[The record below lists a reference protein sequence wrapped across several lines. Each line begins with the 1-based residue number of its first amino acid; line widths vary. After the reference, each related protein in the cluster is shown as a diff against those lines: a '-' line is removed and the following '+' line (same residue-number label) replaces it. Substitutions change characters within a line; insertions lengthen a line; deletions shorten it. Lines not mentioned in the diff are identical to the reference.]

1 MHQLRLFVDG
11 MNSRRCVR
19 EVTARLRDVPGV
31 ETVSADPTDYIV
43 QLSGSM
49 HLADVLA
56 AFTGTSYRPRVDDDA
71 RDGTERASGRIESQ
85 GPTGGDSG
93 GTAVG
98 KSAT

>member
-1 MHQLRLFVDG
+1 MHQLRLFVGG
-11 MNSRRCVR
+11 MSSRRCVR

-31 ETVSADPTDYIV
+31 ETVSADPADYTV

-49 HLADVLA
+49 DLTDVLA

-71 RDGTERASGRIESQ
+71 RDGTERACGGTESE
-85 GPTGGDSG
+85 GPAGGDSG